1 MAQIVTFGTL
11 ATKAAIRDV
20 GRAMG
25 MPYAAV
31 DAVAKL
37 VPNDFHI
44 TIDEA
49 VKKSKELSNLMQE
62 NEQINELIK
71 TAKKVEGRE

>member
-49 VKKSKELSNLMQE
+49 VKSLKNFQALCRKMS
-62 NEQINELIK
+62 
-71 TAKKVEGRE
+71 R

>member
-49 VKKSKELSNLMQE
+49 VKSLKNFQTLCRKMS
-62 NEQINELIK
+62 
-71 TAKKVEGRE
+71 R